1 MTRGEAPPQR
11 PVHGGGGPTDPEPH
25 DRPDLP
31 ELWSQRPRRRWLRWV
46 VGTVAV
52 IAIGAWALAAGS
64 RLGEDPTLVESPL
77 LGKPAP
83 SFELPLLDGGS
94 ISSAELDGQ
103 PYVVN
108 FWASWCVPC
117 REEAPVLQSFH
128 ERWSDRGVVVLGVV
142 YQDTASKAKDF
153 RDEFRLTFPQALD
166 PGGIA
171 ALDFGVFGIPETYVV
186 DSRGIVM
193 AKLIGAVG
201 PNTLDIVLTQIEA
214 GQTVTDRNDQYR
226 TGPGDGG

>member
-1 MTRGEAPPQR
+1 MDSGAAPPDHSQR
-11 PVHGGGGPTDPEPH
+11 EVGGTTDPDAH
-25 DRPDLP
+25 DRPDAP
-31 ELWSQRPRRRWLRWV
+31 ELWSQRPRRRWLRWL
-46 VGTVAV
+46 VGTVGV
-52 IAIGAWALAAGS
+52 TAIGAWALVAGS
-64 RLGEDPTLVESPL
+64 RLGEDPTLVKSPL

-83 SFELPLLDGGS
+83 SFDLALLDGGS
-94 ISSAELDGQ
+94 ISSADLEGQ

-128 ERWSDRGVVVLGVV
+128 ERWSDRGVVLLGVV

-153 RDEFRLTFPQALD
+153 RDEFGLTFPQALD
-166 PGGIA
+166 PKGIA

-186 DSRGIVM
+186 DSQGIVM

-201 PNTLDIVLTQIEA
+201 PATLDNVLAQIEA

-226 TGPGDGG
+226 TGPDDDG

>member
-1 MTRGEAPPQR
+1 MASGDAPPDR
-11 PVHGGGGPTDPEPH
+11 SLSDGGGPTDGDAY
-25 DRPDLP
+25 DRLDGP
-31 ELWSQRPRRRWLRWV
+31 ELWSRRPRRRWLRWV
-46 VGTVAV
+46 MGTVAV
-52 IAIGAWALAAGS
+52 TAIGGWALVAGS
-64 RLGEDPTLVESPL
+64 RLGEDPTLVKSPL

-94 ISSAELDGQ
+94 LSSADLAGQ

-117 REEAPVLQSFH
+117 REEAPILQSFH
-128 ERWSDRGVVVLGVV
+128 ERWSGRGVTLLGVV
-142 YQDTASKAKDF
+142 YQDTASKA
-153 RDEFRLTFPQALD
+153 REFREEFGLTFPQALD

-186 DSRGIVM
+186 DSQGIVM

-201 PNTLDIVLTQIEA
+201 PATLDDVLAQIEA
-214 GQTVTDRNDQYR
+214 GQMVTDRNDQYR
-226 TGPGDGG
+226 TGPDDNG